1 MNGNRVARTANVA
14 IIDVMRDFTPDDV
27 DRVVRDLRSAFTDF
41 QKRAFTPSAPPAGPQ
56 MAPPPDAGGGA
67 PPMDPSMAGGA
78 PPMDPSMAGG
88 APPMDP
94 SMAGGAPPMDPAAA
108 GGAPPQGGGGPDIQ
122 QILSDLA
129 GGVDGMSE
137 TMKQQ
142 QQAIDQ
148 LSSRSMERDDVIED
162 LQNQIRELQNALNGP
177 QPMPAGEEPQKNP
190 LAPKQ

>member
-1 MNGNRVARTANVA
+1 
-14 IIDVMRDFTPDDV
+14 MRDFTPDDV

-67 PPMDPSMAGGA
+67 PPMDPAAAGGA

-94 SMAGGAPPMDPAAA
+94 SMGGGAPPMDPAAA

-177 QPMPAGEEPQKNP
+177 QPMPAGEEPQQNP

>member
-1 MNGNRVARTANVA
+1 
-14 IIDVMRDFTPDDV
+14 MRDFTPDDV

-67 PPMDPSMAGGA
+67 PPMDPSMG
-78 PPMDPSMAGG
+78 
-88 APPMDP
+88 
-94 SMAGGAPPMDPAAA
+94 GGAPPMDPAAA

>member
-1 MNGNRVARTANVA
+1 
-14 IIDVMRDFTPDDV
+14 
-27 DRVVRDLRSAFTDF
+27 
-41 QKRAFTPSAPPAGPQ
+41 
-56 MAPPPDAGGGA
+56 
-67 PPMDPSMAGGA
+67 MDPSMAGGA
-78 PPMDPSMAGG
+78 PPMDPSMG
-88 APPMDP
+88 
-94 SMAGGAPPMDPAAA
+94 GGAPPMDPAAA